1 MHGKRETDQGCFRER
16 KGGNMPRATIIVLDS
31 MGVGELPDAV
41 EFGDVG
47 TNTLKHVREF
57 NGDLELP
64 NMKALGLYNIEGTG
78 LPAVDNPKGC
88 FGKAKERAKAKD
100 TTNGHFEIAGLVVE
114 KPFKVFG
121 ESFPERIIEDL
132 ERQIGTK
139 VIGNYPASGTEI
151 IKVLGD
157 EHVKTG
163 YPIVYLSADSLMQ
176 IAMHESVIPLERQYE
191 ICQIARKILSGDDT
205 VSRVICR
212 PFTGDSE
219 NYYRTENR
227 KDFSVDPPGETVL
240 DLLSANGKDV
250 IGVGKIED
258 IFNRRG
264 LTDINHSKN
273 NREGITATI
282 EYLKSDFDG
291 LLFVNLV
298 DFDMLYGHRNDP
310 KGYGEALEYFDAF
323 LPEIMSHLKEEDI
336 LLITA
341 DHGCDP
347 TTPGTD
353 HTREHIPIVAYGRNL
368 KQGVN
373 IGTRETFADIAATIA
388 KYFELEFPV
397 GTSFLCEIEK

>member
-1 MHGKRETDQGCFRER
+1 
-16 KGGNMPRATIIVLDS
+16 MPKFTVIVLDS
-31 MGVGELPDAV
+31 VGVGELPDAA
-41 EFGDVG
+41 EFGDTG
-47 TNTLKHVREF
+47 TNTLKHVNEYM
-57 NGDLELP
+57 NGLKIP
-64 NMKALGLYNIEGTG
+64 NLKKLGIFHIPETG
-78 LPAVDNPKGC
+78 LPAEGIPEGC
-88 FGKAKERAKAKD
+88 YGKAAEVGKAKD
-100 TTNGHFEIAGLVVE
+100 TTNGHFEIAGLTV
-114 KPFKVFG
+114 KTPFKVFG
-121 ESFPERIIEDL
+121 ESFPPRIIEEL

-176 IAMHESVIPLERQYE
+176 IAMHESIIPLEKQYE
-191 ICQIARKILSGDDT
+191 ICMKARKILSGDDT

-212 PFTGDSE
+212 PFTGTSG

-227 KDFSVDPPGETVL
+227 KDFSVDPPGKTVL
-240 DLLSANGKDV
+240 DLLSENGKDV

-264 LTDINHSKN
+264 LTKINHTKN
-273 NREGITATI
+273 NREGIQATLS
-282 EYLKSDFDG
+282 YLKEGFDG

-298 DFDMLYGHRNDP
+298 DFDMLYGHRNNP
-310 KGYGEALEYFDAF
+310 QGYGEALEYFDTF
-323 LPEIMSHLKEEDI
+323 VPEMISLLDEEDI

-353 HTREHIPIVAYGRNL
+353 HTREYIPIVVYGKQLKRN
-368 KQGVN
+368 VN
-373 IGTRETFADIAATIA
+373 LGIRETFSDIAATA
-388 KYFELEFPV
+388 AEYFGYTFPT
-397 GTSFLCEIEK
+397 GISFLQEIREG

>member
-1 MHGKRETDQGCFRER
+1 MAKF
-16 KGGNMPRATIIVLDS
+16 TIIVLDS
-31 MGVGELPDAV
+31 VGVGEQPDAA

-47 TNTLKHVREF
+47 TNTLKHVDEF
-57 NGDLELP
+57 RKGLNMP
-64 NMKALGLYNIEGTG
+64 NMKELGMFNIPGTG
-78 LPAVDNPKGC
+78 LKGVPNPKGC
-88 FGKAKERAKAKD
+88 YGKAREQAKAKD

-114 KPFKVFG
+114 KPYKVFG
-121 ESFPERIIEDL
+121 DSFPPRIIQEL
-132 ERQIGTK
+132 ERRIGTK

-191 ICQIARKILSGDDT
+191 ICRIARELMSGDDT
-205 VSRVICR
+205 VSRIICR
-212 PFTGDSE
+212 PFTGESG

-227 KDFSVDPPGETVL
+227 KDFSVDPPGYTVL
-240 DLLSANGKDV
+240 DMLSEKGKDV

-258 IFNRRG
+258 IFNKRG
-264 LTDINHSKN
+264 LTQINHTKN
-273 NREGITATI
+273 NREGIQATLD
-282 EYLKSDFDG
+282 YLKSDFDG

-298 DFDMLYGHRNDP
+298 DFDMLYGHRNNP
-310 KGYGEALEYFDAF
+310 EGYAEALEYFDSF
-323 LPEIMSHLKEEDI
+323 VPQMKELLGDDDI

-353 HTREHIPIVAYGRNL
+353 HTREYIPIVAYGKNL
-368 KQGVN
+368 KEGVDLGVRN
-373 IGTRETFADIAATIA
+373 TFSDIAATVA
-388 KYFELEFPV
+388 DHFGYQFPT
-397 GTSFLCEIEK
+397 GTSFLKEMER

>member
-1 MHGKRETDQGCFRER
+1 
-16 KGGNMPRATIIVLDS
+16 MPRFTIIVLDS
-31 MGVGELPDAV
+31 VGVGELPDAD
-41 EFGDVG
+41 EFGDCG
-47 TNTLKHVREF
+47 ANTLKHVNEYR
-57 NGDLELP
+57 GGLKIP
-64 NMKALGLYNIEGTG
+64 NLKKLGIYNIKGTG
-78 LPAVDNPKGC
+78 FSAKGDPQGC
-88 FGKAKERAKAKD
+88 FGKAAERGKAKD
-100 TTNGHFEIAGLVVE
+100 TTNGHFEIAGLTVE
-114 KPFKVFG
+114 NPFKVFG
-121 ESFPERIIEDL
+121 KSFPSRIIEEL
-132 ERQIGTK
+132 EKCIGIK

-176 IAMHESVIPLERQYE
+176 IAMHESVIPLERQYK
-191 ICQIARKILSGDDT
+191 ICKIARKILTGDDT

-212 PFTGDSE
+212 PFAGKSG

-227 KDFSVDPPGETVL
+227 KDFSIDPPGVTIL
-240 DLLSANGKDV
+240 DLLSEKGKDV

-264 LTDINHSKN
+264 LTEINHSKN
-273 NREGITATI
+273 NREGIQATLA
-282 EYLKSDFDG
+282 YLKAGFDG

-310 KGYGEALEYFDAF
+310 EGYAKALEYFDSF
-323 LPEIMSHLKEEDI
+323 VPDIIELLEEEDI

-353 HTREHIPIVAYGRNL
+353 HTREYIPIVVYG
-368 KQGVN
+368 KQLSA
-373 IGTRETFADIAATIA
+373 GTDLGIRETFSDIGATAAE
-388 KYFELEFPV
+388 YFGYEFHT
-397 GTSFLCEIEK
+397 GTSFLKEMRHPCH